1 MSENYY
7 DGEWRPVTS
16 TSDAARL
23 KLLNKGFVIGADD
36 AGRLMARWPIAPVA
50 PAETG
55 YWVSLSDATFGIWEK
70 DGIVTDAA
78 PISRKASM
86 GRPIADVLTY
96 YRNKGARIER
106 LNVSAAPLT
115 FEGIPLDYWRE
126 EVRLDCAVSL
136 ARLRTICDQRGADY
150 DRTIAGLKG
159 V

>member
-7 DGEWRPVTS
+7 DGAWRPVTN
-16 TSDAARL
+16 TSDRSL
-23 KLLNKGFVIGADD
+23 EKLRSRGFELGSDRYGKLL
-36 AGRLMARWPIAPVA
+36 ARWPVA
-50 PAETG
+50 PAAPSETG

-106 LNVSAAPLT
+106 LSVSAAPLT
-115 FEGIPLDYWRE
+115 FIGIPLDYWRE

-136 ARLRTICDQRGADY
+136 ARLRTICAERGADY

-159 V
+159 E